1 MRNSLFLGAAAIA
14 MIAPAAA
21 MAQET
26 TSTIRG
32 NVTSGD
38 APAAGARVVAT
49 HVPSGTVTET
59 TADANGVYTLNGLR
73 AGGPFTVE
81 VTAAEGNT
89 QVTDIF
95 TVVGQPY
102 TLPIDLA
109 TASGGSD
116 IVVTAGSIQ
125 GAGVTSDGPQTVLT
139 ARDIAKVASVNRD
152 VRDLARRDPF
162 ANLDASNSRAVSF
175 AGTNPRFNR
184 FTINGVQV
192 GDNFG
197 LNSDSNPTGRGPI
210 PFDAIEQF
218 SVSIA
223 PFDIR
228 QGNFQGGAINT
239 TMKSGTNNFQ
249 GTGFYSTSTDEMQ
262 GKRLRSLD
270 ISSSLPSYNSET
282 YGATLS
288 GPIVADK
295 LFFMVSAER
304 NTDPRP
310 FTPSG
315 IAQVPGLTQ
324 GTLDTITGIAQSR
337 YGYDA
342 GTILPLNNQVD
353 EKIVGKIDWNIT
365 TGQRLSLSYI
375 NAYESAD
382 VLQNT
387 AVNNAATPQIGL
399 SSNAYSR
406 SVLLRAGIVQLNS
419 DWTDRLSTEVRG
431 LYKWNRVGQDA
442 LGNRNFAQFRV
453 CAAPTSI
460 IAASGSDT
468 ATGCGTGVPVVSFG
482 PDISRQANQLFFDT
496 WGGSALAKYSAEG
509 HDIRALVE
517 VNQNR
522 TFNLFQQNVTGNY
535 YFDSIADFRAGN
547 ASGANIAIPLTGD
560 INTVAADFRYTQF
573 TFGLEDAWQ
582 VTDTLRVTS
591 GVRYDLYSMGDTIP
605 FNPFFQARTGFRNTK
620 TFKGLDNFQP
630 RISFEWTPDNAL
642 RVRGGVGIF
651 GGGSPDVYLSNSFS
665 TTGVLANA
673 FASGGTLGVTRATAA
688 GTATATCAG
697 SSFNANGVC
706 TGFLNNVTGT
716 SVPAVVTN
724 YLANNTGS
732 LATAGTAALDPD
744 LRLPSNMKATISAD
758 YKLFGLNIGGDFL
771 YTKTLNAPS
780 FTDARSIVIG
790 TLPDGRPRYNASTLY
805 NGQVTTSAGVPIV
818 NGVGSDGN
826 SDIIFFNER
835 RGRSFVAVAR
845 ASKDFDFG
853 LDLGA
858 SFTWQDVK
866 DVSPATSSTAGSLYG
881 NAAMSNPNLPAYGIS
896 ADQIRWMVKYNVGFD
911 RAFFGDYR
919 TVMQLFG
926 ETRAGR
932 PYSYTMRNNV
942 QGRSPVFG
950 TISNNDR
957 YLLYVP
963 TSTTDPLV
971 TYDTTATRDSLESFI
986 NGSELSKYR
995 GKIAPKNIGRNPVY
1009 TKIDLHLE
1017 QEIPTF
1023 VGGSRLALF
1032 ADIENLPNLLN
1043 KNWGGLRQ
1051 FGFPQTGRVVDVTCL
1066 TTAGNAIGAGTA
1078 ANAPTQPCA
1087 QYRYSVYNE
1096 PNERAVVNNGSFYFI
1111 RVGARFSF

>member
-14 MIAPAAA
+14 LVAPAAA

-32 NVTSGD
+32 NVTSGET
-38 APAAGARVVAT
+38 PVAGARVVAT

-59 TADANGVYTLNGLR
+59 TTDANGAFTLNGLR
-73 AGGPFTVE
+73 AGGPFTID
-81 VTAAEGNT
+81 ASGDAGST
-89 QVTDIF
+89 QVTDVF
-95 TVVGQPY
+95 TVVGQPF

-109 TASGGSD
+109 ASSGGDD

-162 ANLDASNSRAVSF
+162 ANLDPSNSRAVSF
-175 AGTNPRFNR
+175 AGSNPRFNR

-239 TMKSGTNNFQ
+239 TMKSGTNTFQ
-249 GTGFYSTSTDEMQ
+249 GTGFYSTSTDDMQ
-262 GKRLRSLD
+262 GKRFRGLD
-270 ISSSLPSYNSET
+270 ISSTLPDYNSET

-288 GPIVADK
+288 GPIIADK

-315 IAQVPGLTQ
+315 IDQVPGLTQ
-324 GTLDTITGIAQSR
+324 ATLDQITGIAQSR

-365 TGQRLSLSYI
+365 TGQRLSVSYI

-387 AVNNAATPQIGL
+387 SVNNAATPSVGL

-419 DWTDRLSTEVRG
+419 DWTDRFSTEVRG

-460 IAASGSDT
+460 VAASGSDT
-468 ATGCGTGVPVVSFG
+468 ATGCGTGVPIISFG

-496 WGGSALAKYSAEG
+496 WGGSVLGKYSAEG

-522 TFNLFQQNVTGNY
+522 TYNLFQQNVTGNY
-535 YFDSIADFRAGN
+535 YFDSIADFQAGN
-547 ASGANIAIPLTGD
+547 ASGANVAVPLNGD
-560 INTVAADFRYTQF
+560 LNSVAADFRYTQF

-582 VTDTLRVTS
+582 VTDTLRITS

-630 RISFEWTPDNAL
+630 RISFEWTPDRAL
-642 RVRGGVGIF
+642 RLRGGVGIF
-651 GGGSPDVYLSNSFS
+651 GGGSPDIYLSNSFS
-665 TTGVLANA
+665 NTGVVANA
-673 FASGGTLGVTRATAA
+673 FASGSTLGVVRATAA
-688 GTATATCAG
+688 GTATATCTSAVY
-697 SSFNANGVC
+697 NASGVC
-706 TGFLNNVTGT
+706 TGLLNNVTGT
-716 SVPAVVTN
+716 SVPTVATN
-724 YLANNTGS
+724 FLVNNTGA
-732 LATAGTAALDPD
+732 LATGPTAALDPD

-758 YKLFGLNIGGDFL
+758 YDLFGVNIGGDFL
-771 YTKTLNAPS
+771 YTQTLHAPS

-805 NGQVTTSAGVPIV
+805 NGQIATTGL
-818 NGVGSDGN
+818 GSDNN
-826 SDIIFFNER
+826 SDIIFFDET

-845 ASKDFDFG
+845 AQKRFDFG
-853 LDLGA
+853 VDLGA

-881 NAAMSNPNLPAYGIS
+881 NAPMVNPNLPAYGIS
-896 ADQIRWMVKYNVGFD
+896 NDQIRWLVKYNVGFD

-919 TVMQLFG
+919 TVVQLFG

-942 QGRSPVFG
+942 QNRSPVFG

-963 TSTTDPLV
+963 TSTTDPIV
-971 TYDTTATRDSLESFI
+971 TYDSTATRDSLEAFI
-986 NGSELSKYR
+986 NGSELAKYR
-995 GKIAPKNIGRNPVY
+995 GRIAPKNIARNPVY

-1023 VGGSRLALF
+1023 VGGSRLSIF

-1051 FGFPQTGRVVDVTCL
+1051 FGFPYTGRVVDVTCL

-1078 ANAPTQPCA
+1078 TANPTQPCA
-1087 QYRYSVYNE
+1087 QYRYSTFND
-1096 PNERAVVNNGSFYFI
+1096 PNEQAIVNTGSFYFI

>member
-1 MRNSLFLGAAAIA
+1 MRNNLFLGVAAIA
-14 MIAPAAA
+14 LIAPSAA

-26 TSTIRG
+26 TSTVRG
-32 NVTSGD
+32 TVTAGET
-38 APAAGARVVAT
+38 PVAGARVVAT

-59 TADANGVYTLNGLR
+59 TTDANGGFTLNGLR
-73 AGGPFTVE
+73 AGGPFTIE
-81 VTAAEGNT
+81 VTGTDGST
-89 QVTDIF
+89 QISDIY

-102 TLPIDLA
+102 VLPIDLA
-109 TASGGSD
+109 AAPAGED
-116 IVVTAGSIQ
+116 IVVTAASIR

-139 ARDIAKVASVNRD
+139 SRDIAKVASVNRD

-162 ANLDASNSRAVSF
+162 ANLDPSNSRAVSF
-175 AGTNPRFNR
+175 AGSNPRFNR

-239 TMKSGTNNFQ
+239 TMKSGTNTFH
-249 GTGFYSTSTDEMQ
+249 GTGFYSTSTDDMQ
-262 GKRLRSLD
+262 GKQFRSID
-270 ISSSLPSYNSET
+270 ISSTLPDYNSET

-288 GPIVADK
+288 GPIIADK

-315 IAQVPGLTQ
+315 VSQVPGLTQ
-324 GTLDTITGIAQSR
+324 TTLDQITGIAQSR

-342 GTILPLNNQVD
+342 GEILPLNDQRD
-353 EKIVGKIDWNIT
+353 EKIVGKIDWNIN

-375 NAYESAD
+375 NAYESSQ
-382 VLQNT
+382 VLNNT
-387 AVNNAATPQIGL
+387 SVSNPATSSVGL
-399 SSNAYSR
+399 STNAYTR

-419 DWTDRLSTEVRG
+419 DWTDQFSTEIRG
-431 LYKWNRVGQDA
+431 LYKWNRVGQNP
-442 LGNRNFAQFRV
+442 LGDRNFAQFRV
-453 CAAPTSI
+453 CAAPTSVN
-460 IAASGSDT
+460 SGSDT
-468 ATGCGTGVPVVSFG
+468 TTGCASGVPIVSFG
-482 PDISRQANQLFFDT
+482 PDNSRQANQLFFDT
-496 WGGSALAKYSAEG
+496 WGGSVLAKYSAEG
-509 HDIRALVE
+509 HDVRGLVE

-522 TFNLFQQNVTGNY
+522 TYNLFLQNATGNY
-535 YFDSIADFRAGN
+535 YFDSIADFAAGN
-547 ASGANIAIPLTGD
+547 ASGANIAIPLRGD
-560 INTVAADFRYTQF
+560 IGTVAADFRYTQF

-582 VTDTLRVTS
+582 VTDTLRITS
-591 GVRYDLYSMGDTIP
+591 GVRYDLFSMGTQVP
-605 FNPFFQARTGFRNTK
+605 FNSFFQARTGFRNTK
-620 TFKGLDNFQP
+620 TLKGLDNFQP
-630 RISFEWTPDNAL
+630 RISFEWTPDRTL

-651 GGGSPDVYLSNSFS
+651 GGGSPDVYVSNSFS
-665 TTGVLANA
+665 TTGVLSNA
-673 FASGGTLGVTRATAA
+673 FASGSTLGVIRATSA
-688 GTATATCAG
+688 GTATATCTSAALNT
-697 SSFNANGVC
+697 SGVC
-706 TGFLNNVTGT
+706 GSFLNGVTGT
-716 SVPAVVTN
+716 SVPATVSN
-724 YLANNTGS
+724 YLANNTGA
-732 LATAGTAALDPD
+732 LATAPTAALDPD
-744 LRLPSNMKATISAD
+744 LHLPSNLKATLSAD
-758 YKLFGLNIGGDFL
+758 YNLFGINIGGDFL
-771 YTKTLNAPS
+771 YTKVLHAPS
-780 FTDARSIVIG
+780 FTDARSVVIG
-790 TLPDGRPRYNASTLY
+790 RLPDGRPRYNASTLY
-805 NGQVTTSAGVPIV
+805 NGQIATTGL
-818 NGVGSDGN
+818 GTDGN
-826 SDIIFFNER
+826 SDIVFYDET
-835 RGRSFVAVAR
+835 RGRSFIAVAR

-853 LDLGA
+853 LSMGA

-881 NAAMSNPNLPAYGIS
+881 NAAMSNPNFPAYGIS
-896 ADQIRWMVKYNVGFD
+896 NDQIRWMVKYNVGFD

-919 TVMQLFG
+919 TVVQLFG

-942 QGRSPVFG
+942 GGRSPVFG

-971 TYDTTATRDSLESFI
+971 TYDSTATRDSLEAFI

-995 GKIAPKNIGRNPVY
+995 GRITPKNIARNPVY
-1009 TKIDLHLE
+1009 TKIDLHAE

-1023 VGGSRLALF
+1023 FGGSRLAVF

-1051 FGFPQTGRVVDVTCL
+1051 FGFPYTGRVVDVTCL
-1066 TTAGNAIGAGTA
+1066 TTAGNGIGAGAAA
-1078 ANAPTQPCA
+1078 ANATQPCL
-1087 QYRYSVYNE
+1087 QYRYSTFNE
-1096 PNERAVVNNGSFYFI
+1096 PNRTAVVNNGSFYFI